1 MKLSFVHG
9 LALCAAAAAFGCAGE
24 SAPPPATQPA
34 APPTTAATAAA
45 PAASST
51 VADGDFGVPACDSYM
66 RKYMACVDSK
76 VPESARAMMRQSLD
90 QTKAQW
96 KQAASTPQ
104 GRDGLK
110 MACEQAEASAKQAMS
125 MYGCTW

>member
-1 MKLSFVHG
+1 MKLSSVLG
-9 LALCAAAAAFGCAGE
+9 LGMCAAFTFGCAGE
-24 SAPPPATQPA
+24 SAPPPATPATTAA
-34 APPTTAATAAA
+34 APPAAA

-51 VADGDFGVPACDSYM
+51 VADGDFGVPACDQYM
-66 RKYMACVDSK
+66 RKYVACVDSK
-76 VPESARAMMRQSLD
+76 VPESSRAMMRQSLD

-110 MACEQAEASAKQAMS
+110 MACEQAEAAAKQAMA